1 MEILSQEQSSS
12 NSKAA
17 LNSASYEK
25 CKISSFFLFLDRG
38 QVLSYVLKLSEW
50 FKKVCFSDEWVRILG
65 KNLLVLNSSWLDL
78 AHM

>member
-50 FKKVCFSDEWVRILG
+50 FKTMFF
-65 KNLLVLNSSWLDL
+65 
-78 AHM
+78 